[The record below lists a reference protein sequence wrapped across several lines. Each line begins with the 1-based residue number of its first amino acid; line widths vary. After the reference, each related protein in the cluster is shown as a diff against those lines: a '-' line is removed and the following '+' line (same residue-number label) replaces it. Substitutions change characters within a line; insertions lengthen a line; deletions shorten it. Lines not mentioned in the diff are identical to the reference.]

1 MAIITVFWEQWY
13 DLWKIR
19 NADVYGKDEAT
30 RVQAE
35 KREVTRRLASI
46 YDQRHNMEPSAQELL
61 FPYLHTHLEQP
72 MWVIKNWIT
81 IKGPTFAQSLRTVK
95 ARAILNV
102 RSIRDYFAPHLG
114 CQTLREI
121 SGTVP
126 E

>member
-1 MAIITVFWEQWY
+1 M
-13 DLWKIR
+13 
-19 NADVYGKDEAT
+19 YGKDEAT

-81 IKGPTFAQSLRTVK
+81 IKGPTFAQILRTVK
-95 ARAILNV
+95 ARAILSV
-102 RSIRDYFAPHLG
+102 RSIRDYFAPQPSG
-114 CQTLREI
+114 CQTIREI

-126 E
+126 ERGPLRVTNCKLWTNQVSRTL